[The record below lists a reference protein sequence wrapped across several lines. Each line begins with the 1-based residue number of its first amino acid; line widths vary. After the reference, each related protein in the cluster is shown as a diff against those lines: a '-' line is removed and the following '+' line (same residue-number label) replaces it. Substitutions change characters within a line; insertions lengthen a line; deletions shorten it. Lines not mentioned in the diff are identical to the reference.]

1 VAKRTAF
8 VFAGGGS
15 LGAVQVG
22 MLRALAG
29 FGVVPDLVIGAS
41 VGAINAAYYAGANTP
56 EGIAHLEAVWG
67 RIRRQDVFRL
77 TWLSAM
83 VGLVRRG
90 GYLVDP
96 LALSRLLQRHL
107 PYTHLEHSRVPCHVV
122 ATDVLTG
129 HEAVLSSGAAV
140 AALRASTA
148 IPGLLEPVTLDGRV
162 LVDGGVA
169 NNTPISTAVE
179 LGAMHVI
186 VLPTGFP
193 CAAGLPPAG
202 PIALALHALNLL
214 VARQLVRDTERFRA
228 VVHVSVVPPL
238 CPLPISSYDFSHGAE
253 LIERAAVSTTR
264 WIQERGLEREDTPP
278 ALLPHSHARV
288 ESEPRLRTYSDRLW

>member
-1 VAKRTAF
+1 MAKRTAF

-29 FGVVPDLVIGAS
+29 FGVVPDLVVGAS
-41 VGAINAAYYAGANTP
+41 VGAINAVYYAGANTP
-56 EGIAHLEAVWG
+56 EGIVQLETVWG
-67 RIRRQDVFRL
+67 RIRRQDVFHL
-77 TWLSAM
+77 TWLSGM

-96 LALSRLLQRHL
+96 MALSRLLQRHL
-107 PYTHLEHSRVPCHVV
+107 PCTHLEHSRVPCHVV
-122 ATDVLTG
+122 ATDALTG
-129 HEAVLSSGAAV
+129 DEVILSSGEAV

-148 IPGLLEPVTLDGRV
+148 IPGLLEPVTLDGRM

-179 LGAMHVI
+179 LGATHVI

-193 CAAGLPPAG
+193 CAAGRPPAG
-202 PIALALHALNLL
+202 PIAMALHALNLL

-253 LIERAAVSTTR
+253 LIGRAAVSTVR
-264 WIQERGLEREDTPP
+264 WLQQRGLERGDTPP
-278 ALLPHSHARV
+278 ALLPHSHV
-288 ESEPRLRTYSDRLW
+288 GPEPG